1 MNNPAKNMYDSLGRL
16 FQYPNDDYIS
26 SIDKCVQQLREADSP
41 GLEPLEK
48 FQKFAEKTSVNDLQ
62 ELFTRTFEI
71 NPLCALEV
79 GWQLFG
85 ERYERGTFIVKMR
98 QTLRDLD
105 LPESIELPD
114 HLTHILQTMGR
125 LSQQEAGEFAGLFV
139 VPALDKMLLG
149 LTDKEHPYR
158 AVLQGVHDE
167 VKSVQ
172 SKSAPSAPSA
182 PSAQGVSHE

>member
-1 MNNPAKNMYDSLGRL
+1 MRNPDDKLYDSLGRL
-16 FQYPNDDYIS
+16 FEYPNKEYS
-26 SIDKCVQQLREADSP
+26 SSVNQCVETLRKANSP
-41 GLEPLEK
+41 GLRSIERFHK
-48 FQKFAEKTSVNDLQ
+48 FVQKTSTNDLQ

-105 LPESIELPD
+105 LQESNELPD
-114 HLTHILQTMGR
+114 HLTHILQTLGR
-125 LSQQEAGEFAGLFV
+125 LQDEESSDFASLFV
-139 VPALDKMLLG
+139 LPALDKMIAALP
-149 LTDKEHPYR
+149 DKEHPYR
-158 AVLQGVHDE
+158 SVLQGVHDE

-172 SKSAPSAPSA
+172 SMSS
-182 PSAQGVSHE
+182 QGVSDE